1 VERTLIIVKPDA
13 VERGRVGDVISRFER
28 AGFSICATA
37 TLVLSRARAEEF
49 YAEHVGKPFYERLV
63 SYMTS
68 GPVVVLALEAEGAIA
83 RARLLAG
90 TTNPAEA
97 APGSLRGDYGLDN
110 TRNSVHASDSPASAQ
125 RELRFFFPDAT
136 P

>member
-1 VERTLIIVKPDA
+1 VERTLVIVKPDA

-37 TLVLSRARAEEF
+37 ALVLSRAQAEEF
-49 YAEHVGKPFYERLV
+49 YTEHVGKSFYERLV
-63 SYMTS
+63 SYVTS

-83 RARLLAG
+83 RARLIAG
-90 TTNPAEA
+90 KTNPAEA
-97 APGSLRGDYGLDN
+97 APGSIRGDYGLDN